1 MAQRKPK
8 VQRKSRVKPKP
19 KAQPKSKYDSPWKD
33 ILEIYFE
40 HFLQFFFPD
49 IHSAIDWT
57 QPIEFLNKELK
68 QVTRDAEVG
77 RRYADTLAKVYR
89 LNGQVSYLYIHVEI
103 QSQWEANFPERI
115 FYYNTRLCE
124 KYNSIVESLVVFGDD
139 NINWQPNQ
147 YSIQGIGITKTFT
160 FPFVKLLDYIQK
172 WSELE
177 ASRNP
182 FATVVMVHLRTLETT
197 NNRPAR
203 KVYKLTLIKRLYE
216 QGLSREDIINLY
228 ALIDWMMTLPKDL
241 EREFQQELSRYE
253 EEKNMPYITSIER
266 VGEER
271 GKLKGQIEGEQNMI
285 IQQLNYR
292 FDEVDSSLIKQV
304 RTLNRTQL
312 TELGKAIFN
321 FSTVTDLQ
329 QWLESRPKPVE
340 QD

>member
-1 MAQRKPK
+1 MAQQKSK
-8 VQRKSRVKPKP
+8 VQRKLK
-19 KAQPKSKYDSPWKD
+19 PKSKKPKTKAKPKSAYDSPWKD

-40 HFLQFFFPD
+40 YFLQFFFPD
-49 IHSAIDWT
+49 IHSAIDWN

-124 KYNSIVESLVVFGDD
+124 QYNSIVESLVVFGDD
-139 NINWQPNQ
+139 SIDWRPNQ

-197 NNRPAR
+197 KDRPAR
-203 KVYKLTLIKRLYE
+203 KVYKLALIKRLYE
-216 QGLSREDIINLY
+216 QGFSKQDIINLY
-228 ALIDWMMTLPKDL
+228 NLIDWVRL
-241 EREFQQELSRYE
+241 
-253 EEKNMPYITSIER
+253 
-266 VGEER
+266 VG
-271 GKLKGQIEGEQNMI
+271 
-285 IQQLNYR
+285 
-292 FDEVDSSLIKQV
+292 
-304 RTLNRTQL
+304 
-312 TELGKAIFN
+312 
-321 FSTVTDLQ
+321 
-329 QWLESRPKPVE
+329 
-340 QD
+340 

>member
-1 MAQRKPK
+1 M

-19 KAQPKSKYDSPWKD
+19 KAQPESEYDSPWKD

-40 HFLQFFFPD
+40 DFLLFFFPD

-68 QVTRDAEVG
+68 QVTRDAVVG

-103 QSQWEANFPERI
+103 QSQSEANFPERI

-139 NINWQPNQ
+139 NPNWRPNL

-197 NNRPAR
+197 NNRLAR
-203 KVYKLTLIKRLYE
+203 KVYKLALIKRLYE
-216 QGLSREDIINLY
+216 QGFSREDIINLY
-228 ALIDWMMTLPKDL
+228 ALIDWMMTLSKDL
-241 EREFQQELSRYE
+241 EREFQQELKQYE
-253 EEKNMPYITSIER
+253 GEKKMPYITSIER
-266 VGEER
+266 A
-271 GKLKGQIEGEQNMI
+271 GQLEGEQRGELKGEQKVI
-285 IQQLNYR
+285 IRLLNQRVGEIQPPLIEQIRKLSVEQL
-292 FDEVDSSLIKQV
+292 EE
-304 RTLNRTQL
+304 L
-312 TELGKAIFN
+312 TDVLLT
-321 FSTVTDLQ
+321 FSTVANLE
-329 QWLESRPKPVE
+329 QWLQRKLKPVE
-340 QD
+340 QE